1 MNISKRRKKACVL
14 TLTVHY
20 FLPKLEDKQIKILNE
35 PENFYFYNNS
45 RINVLSNNYLRN
57 CHGYGNYSLCGVL
70 APEDIEVPNA
80 CVKSIIAGNEDK
92 SCSHINLNFHNY
104 MVYLSSNKIFYSIVY
119 PISIRVDCN
128 NKTTIYNLTESRG
141 VDYSNQ
147 CEIHRV
153 INKIQ
158 YDMNSLTT
166 YERDEPMHRPN
177 FTVYDS
183 KNNNWTGDFHLI
195 ENNIKLIKLAIDNEE
210 NHKIIKS
217 RGKGFW
223 HKVYSPVAE
232 AVSSAWNYIHN
243 NILLMGFCYT
253 ITSSLIS
260 LLGYVVIAKI
270 KNVSFQK

>member
-1 MNISKRRKKACVL
+1 MNKTKKINDELPEGSRLPTLEPHLLLDMCTLSSDRNISHIS
-14 TLTVHY
+14 TYVHLPVVKIEY
-20 FLPKLEDKQIKILNE
+20 LKLYQFTPLPKLEDKQIKILNE

-80 CVKSIIAGNEDK
+80 FVKSIIAGNEDK
-92 SCSHINLNFHNY
+92 SCSYINLNFHNY
-104 MVYLSSNKIFYSIVY
+104 MVFLSSNKIFYSIVY

-166 YERDEPMHRPN
+166 YEIDELC
-177 FTVYDS
+177 TV
-183 KNNNWTGDFHLI
+183 
-195 ENNIKLIKLAIDNEE
+195 
-210 NHKIIKS
+210 
-217 RGKGFW
+217 R
-223 HKVYSPVAE
+223 
-232 AVSSAWNYIHN
+232 
-243 NILLMGFCYT
+243 ILRFMTPKTT
-253 ITSSLIS
+253 IGRATSI
-260 LLGYVVIAKI
+260 
-270 KNVSFQK
+270 

>member
-1 MNISKRRKKACVL
+1 MKHCIY
-14 TLTVHY
+14 VHLPVVKIEY
-20 FLPKLEDKQIKILNE
+20 LKLYQFTPLPKLEDKQIKILNE

-92 SCSHINLNFHNY
+92 SCSYIN
-104 MVYLSSNKIFYSIVY
+104 
-119 PISIRVDCN
+119 CN

-232 AVSSAWNYIHN
+232 AVSSAWNYVHN